1 MFRVRRPSRRGFTLI
16 ELLVV
21 IAIIAIL
28 IGLLLPAVQKI
39 RDAANRIK
47 CINNLKQMGLAL
59 HNYHDTNGTLPPGVV
74 DSYGNPG
81 RTTPPMDNFYPYW
94 SWIALI
100 MPFWEQ
106 DNAWRQ
112 ADAWARQPPVND
124 GQFRWWPW
132 GDFWDSPQT
141 PANPILGFKLKT
153 AICPADTRQNILLTG
168 TQAGIYP
175 QSNIAF
181 TGYLGC
187 AGVSADYGA
196 NLGLSPQSGIF
207 FRSQRYPNHLTG
219 SGLADV
225 TDGLSNTL
233 MVGERPPSQDLN
245 YGWWFAGAG
254 YDASGVGD
262 VLLGAR
268 EVRYAQAIGCSNNV
282 KVGLQPGRVQ
292 EPCDQAHFW
301 SLHSGGANFLLGDG
315 SARFVRYSAD
325 NVLPQLMTK
334 AGGET
339 QNLD

>member
-1 MFRVRRPSRRGFTLI
+1 M
-16 ELLVV
+16 
-21 IAIIAIL
+21 
-28 IGLLLPAVQKI
+28 
-39 RDAANRIK
+39 
-47 CINNLKQMGLAL
+47 KQMGLAL

-74 DSYGNPG
+74 SSTGG
-81 RTTPPMDNFYPYW
+81 RPTSPPPNNTNYYPYW
-94 SWIALI
+94 SWMALI

-112 ADAWARQPPVND
+112 ADEWARTPPVD
-124 GQFRWWPW
+124 SGFRWWPW
-132 GDFWDSPQT
+132 GDFWDTPQT
-141 PANPILGFKLKT
+141 PANPILGYKLKT
-153 AICPADTRQNILLTG
+153 VICPADTRQNLLLTG

-175 QSNIAF
+175 QSSVAF

-187 AGVSADYGA
+187 SGVSGDFQAG
-196 NLGLSPQSGIF
+196 LGQSPQSGIF
-207 FRSQRYPNHLTG
+207 FRAQPYPNHMTG

-233 MVGERPPSQDLN
+233 MVGERPPSQDLY

-262 VLLGAR
+262 VVLGAR
-268 EVRYAQAIGCSNNV
+268 ELRYAAAITDSTGATPCASTAANW
-282 KVGLQPGRVQ
+282 VGLRPGRVQ
-292 EPCDQAHFW
+292 QICDQAHFF